1 MGSPLRAI
9 VACGLL
15 VALGAASSGAGRTEG
30 EGAAP
35 EASDTPWMGLIPD
48 DLAAALVR
56 GGGIAPPPLSAHD
69 RREVEGG
76 GVASVS
82 GFRGAVFTITAVAAL
97 PVAPELAWGVAVDW
111 EHIDEAVSQVA
122 ASERLSGSGA
132 RQRFLQVLR
141 VPLAPDFAA
150 VVDVRVRA
158 RLARSVGCRAWEMR
172 WDVAPEQG
180 ATLGELA
187 RSGAA
192 REVDAGT
199 LARAE
204 PMPHYRGGWVVV
216 PSPGRTVVVYRMET
230 PAAPGPFRWF
240 QRQKAVHQVEG
251 RLRALVDSGGQ
262 IEAHLRRPGHPPLP
276 GPDGV
281 AAAPL
286 SPHPPH

>member
-1 MGSPLRAI
+1 MGSPVRVI
-9 VACGLL
+9 VGCALL
-15 VALGAASSGAGRTEG
+15 VALGAASS
-30 EGAAP
+30 AAREP
-35 EASDTPWMGLIPD
+35 GGDEEAREAPATPWMGLIPD
-48 DLAAALVR
+48 DLAAALIR
-56 GGGIAPPPLSAHD
+56 GGAIAPPPLSAHL
-69 RREVEGG
+69 RREVEEG

-82 GFRGAVFTITAVAAL
+82 RFRGGVFTITAVAAL
-97 PVAPELAWGVAVDW
+97 RVAPELAWGVAVDW

-122 ASERLSGSGA
+122 ASERLSGSGGM
-132 RQRFLQVLR
+132 QRFLQVLR
-141 VPLAPDFAA
+141 VPLASDFAA

-172 WDVAPEQG
+172 WELAPDQG
-180 ATLGELA
+180 ATLRDLA

-192 REVDAGT
+192 REVDADA

-204 PMPHYRGGWVVV
+204 PMPHYRGGWMVV
-216 PSPGRTVVVYRMET
+216 PSSGRTVVVYRMET